1 MQILKAKVFYFLDDI
16 GSDMGCFSIVPAS
29 HTWPEDPPGEYRHE
43 LESDIEPFKGLLL
56 GLFFISVGASI
67 DFGLVASQAGLLAG
81 LVAALVLLKFA
92 CPASSNSTAPGVCCC
107 SSPWPRAASSPSSC
121 SR

>member
-1 MQILKAKVFYFLDDI
+1 MQILKAKVFYFLD
-16 GSDMGCFSIVPAS
+16 
-29 HTWPEDPPGEYRHE
+29 
-43 LESDIEPFKGLLL
+43 DIEPFKGLLL

-92 CPASSNSTAPGVCCC
+92 VLVVLSRVFKLDGARGMLFFFALAQGGEFAFVLFSMTRSQNVLPPEVVLIPLPPSLRCP
-107 SSPWPRAASSPSSC
+107 WR
-121 SR
+121 